1 MMTKIPLELT
11 HDLFQIVK
19 QFPRLRLIKSSVG
32 GFKRREYDLL
42 VLLSLNL
49 DADTKALSVSE
60 LSNLLQI
67 TPAGVTHLLN
77 PLEDMG
83 CIERLR
89 DPNDRRVVLISLTD
103 KGQDIAADLII
114 GAQEKLMGLIEHLG
128 EEDSRTLVRLML
140 KMIAYLSES

>member
-1 MMTKIPLELT
+1 MSTKIPLELT

-19 QFPRLRLIKSSVG
+19 QFPRLRLTQSSVE

-42 VLLSLNL
+42 VMLSLNL
-49 DADTKALSVSE
+49 DTDTQALSVSE

-103 KGQDIAADLII
+103 KGQGIADDLIA
-114 GAQEKLMGLIEHLG
+114 GAQDKLVGLIEYLG

-140 KMIAYLSES
+140 KMIEYLST

>member
-1 MMTKIPLELT
+1 MSAKIPKELT

-19 QFPRLRLIKSSVG
+19 QFPRLHLVQSSREG
-32 GFKRREYDLL
+32 LKRREYDLL

-49 DADTKALSVSE
+49 DEDTQALSVSE

-67 TPAGVTHLLN
+67 TSAGVTHLLN
-77 PLEDMG
+77 PLEDQG

-103 KGQDIAADLII
+103 KGQAIADL
-114 GAQEKLMGLIEHLG
+114 
-128 EEDSRTLVRLML
+128 R
-140 KMIAYLSES
+140 